1 MTDILIVE
9 DEPSIL
15 GSLEF
20 ILDHAG
26 WTIKSVTDGES
37 ALLAIAADAPRAVVL
52 DIMLPRRNGFEVLK
66 EVRSN
71 PGTVDLPIL
80 ILSAKGQQQDRRTAT
95 ELGASAFISKPY
107 SNADVV
113 DTMRSLIGSPATV
126 G

>member
-1 MTDILIVE
+1 E

-26 WTIKSVTDGES
+26 WSIKSVTDGES

-66 EVRSN
+66 EVRGN
-71 PGTVDLPIL
+71 PSTAQLPIL
-80 ILSAKGQQQDRRTAT
+80 VLTAKGQQQDRRTAT

-107 SNADVV
+107 ANAEVV
-113 DTMRSLIGSPATV
+113 DTMRSLIGTPEKIS
-126 G
+126 